1 MYPIDGII
9 TGMEDDKQKLIQTLM
24 TGGIAVIRTDTVY
37 GIVARAN
44 DEIAVERVYDV
55 KGRDADKSC
64 IVLIADPMQ
73 AYGQYPLGYAFTSE
87 PTSVLVESP
96 KAPSWLL
103 RANSR
108 IAHRIPAV
116 DWLKE
121 VIREVGPLI
130 APSANPQGK
139 SPALSVE
146 QATMYFGDSV
156 DLYIDGGNVPAN
168 TAPSRLLWVHDNGEV
183 ERLR

>member
-1 MYPIDGII
+1 MQDSIQ
-9 TGMEDDKQKLIQTLM
+9 ELISVLM
-24 TGGIAVIRTDTVY
+24 NGGIAVVRTDTVY
-37 GIVARAN
+37 GIIARAN
-44 DEIAVERVYDV
+44 DEIAVERVYDA

-64 IVLIADPMQ
+64 IVLIADPQQ
-73 AYGQYPLGYAFTSE
+73 AYGTYPQDYAFPTE

-96 KAPSWLL
+96 MAPSWLL

-108 IAHRIPAV
+108 IAHRIPQV

-130 APSANPQGK
+130 APSANTQGQA
-139 SPALSVE
+139 PARTIE
-146 QATMYFGDSV
+146 QAKAYFNNTV
-156 DLYIDGGNVPAN
+156 EYYLDGGTVPEDI
-168 TAPSRLLWVHDNGEV
+168 APSKLLWVHDNGDI

>member
-1 MYPIDGII
+1 
-9 TGMEDDKQKLIQTLM
+9 MEDDKQKLIHTLM
-24 TGGIAVIRTDTVY
+24 NGGIAVIRTDTVY

-44 DEIAVERVYDV
+44 DEIAVERVYEA

-73 AYGQYPLGYAFTSE
+73 AYGDYPLDYAFPKE

-108 IAHRIPAV
+108 IAHRIPAI
-116 DWLKE
+116 DWLIE

-130 APSANPQGK
+130 APSANPQGQP
-139 SPALSVE
+139 PALNVS
-146 QATMYFGDSV
+146 QARDYFGDTIDMYV
-156 DLYIDGGNVPAN
+156 DGGQVP
-168 TAPSRLLWVHDNGEV
+168 TTVTTSKLIWVHENGAT